1 MRHERNRLTDNN
13 RDILTYAP
21 FATRLLCEMSDNHQ
35 FPIGP
40 RSTTGT
46 LFDELREAIIEG
58 DLAAG
63 TRLGEVELA
72 RRHGVARSTVREAI
86 ADLVSRGLAERR
98 PNAGARVCQPS
109 RRELRE
115 LYELREALE
124 GMACRLAAQNMSDAA
139 IAGVRQLLAEYE
151 QTPGLREGTAY
162 IQGEHDL
169 DFHWR
174 LADGSGNGIL
184 QNQLSR
190 TLYDKL
196 RIYRRQFGMV
206 GPRAWPAH
214 QEHQQIVAAI
224 ADRDPEMAEML
235 MRRHI
240 RASLA
245 NIERRMVEP
254 AQAEG
259 SVA

>member
-1 MRHERNRLTDNN
+1 
-13 RDILTYAP
+13 
-21 FATRLLCEMSDNHQ
+21 MSDNNHLS
-35 FPIGP
+35 PST
-40 RSTTGT
+40 RSTAGT
-46 LFDELREAIIEG
+46 LFSVLREAIIEG
-58 DLAAG
+58 ELASG

-86 ADLVSRGLAERR
+86 ADLVGRGLAERR
-98 PNAGARVCQPS
+98 PNAGARVCQPTP
-109 RRELRE
+109 RELRE
-115 LYELREALE
+115 LYELRESLE
-124 GMACRLAAQNMSDAA
+124 GMACRLAARNMSDTA
-139 IAGVRQLLAEYE
+139 IAGVRRLLADYE

-174 LADGSGNGIL
+174 LADGSGNSIL
-184 QNQLSR
+184 QDQLSR

-214 QEHQQIVAAI
+214 LEHQQIVAAI

-245 NIERRMVEP
+245 NIERRMDRSAKES
-254 AQAEG
+254 AA
-259 SVA
+259 